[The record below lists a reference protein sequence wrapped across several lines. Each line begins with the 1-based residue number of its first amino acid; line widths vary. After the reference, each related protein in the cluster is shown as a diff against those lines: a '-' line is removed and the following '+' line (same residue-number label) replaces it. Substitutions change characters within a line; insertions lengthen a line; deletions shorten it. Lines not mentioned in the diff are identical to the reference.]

1 MSRLSITIHIDGK
14 IKTVSKQNKHCGKR
28 GREGALRRM
37 DRVRLGRE
45 YVFGC
50 LGMACVFGRASGGLR
65 REYVFLT

>member
-37 DRVRLGRE
+37 DRVRL
-45 YVFGC
+45 
-50 LGMACVFGRASGGLR
+50 R